1 MKDKIKEKLRKKYF
15 YALGIAKFEGEYGQD
30 IEQDCFP
37 EFVVDEIIEET
48 KKAEQE
54 RIWNIL
60 LKKLKFW
67 EVDEDVIEELKK
79 EIRKWK

>member
-1 MKDKIKEKLRKKYF
+1 MKDKIKEKLEKEIERYDKELKK
-15 YALGIAKFEGEYGQD
+15 LGVD
-30 IEQDCFP
+30 NP
-37 EFVVDEIIEET
+37 EFYHKYWEVTAKLQQHEET

-67 EVDEDVIEELKK
+67 EIDEDVIEELKK
-79 EIRKWK
+79 EIGK